1 MSGDGPFHGAK
12 RFLFIGAD
20 LVVIRRDDIPTIPWP
35 GLLDLPGGGRDGDET
50 AEACV
55 IRETFEE
62 LGLRIK
68 AHQLTWRCRDR
79 NGVYFAAHLPAGAK
93 DDIVFGN
100 EGQGWHMMA
109 TDTYLTRPDVI
120 PHHTQLLRRYL
131 SSEQAVSKRL
141 W

>member
-12 RFLFIGAD
+12 LFLFVD
-20 LVVIRRDDIPTIPWP
+20 TNLVVILRDDIPTIPWP
-35 GLLDLPGGGRDGDET
+35 GLQGLPGGGRDGDET
-50 AEACV
+50 
-55 IRETFEE
+55 
-62 LGLRIK
+62 

-79 NGVYFAAHLPAGAK
+79 NGVYLAAHLPAGAEH
-93 DDIVFGN
+93 DIAFGN